1 MDYSRIYEDFIA
13 DRRSA
18 PEPNGYSEKHHVL
31 PRCLGGTDDAANLID
46 LTPEDHYFAHILL
59 ARIHG
64 GKLWHAVEC
73 MGRLPAGERDLH
85 ALKSRVGYGIAR
97 RKSAEWFSERF
108 SGDGNPAFDRNTYVF
123 RSADGEQVEGPR
135 PEVALATGLTQSN
148 ISSLI
153 CGSNRS
159 LHGWF
164 STLHFESWKGV
175 EAANWKGR
183 GCQDSIR
190 LIHLDGRTWEGRLS
204 DFRRQFGRPLFF
216 QTDSG
221 HCAGW
226 FRCQSHIAPW
236 VKADQANRQ
245 SAADA
250 RGDISAGSNPNADS
264 TRYLFKR
271 GEASL
276 SLTRSEFAAS
286 FGVHHLKVTQLLN
299 GDLKSLEGWTTEPK
313 IKRLPASQRIRFR
326 HESGESREGLVK
338 DFVREFS
345 LPRSSIVRAIAKG
358 EKYQGWKFEVING

>member
-1 MDYSRIYEDFIA
+1 MDYSRIYVDFID

-18 PEPNGYSEKHHVL
+18 PDPNGYSEKHHVL
-31 PRCLGGTDDAANLID
+31 PRCLGGTDDADNLID
-46 LTPEDHYFAHILL
+46 LTPEDHYFAHLLL

-73 MGRLPAGERDLH
+73 MGRLPAGERDLQ

-108 SGDGNPAFDRNTYVF
+108 SGDGNPSADLTEYVF
-123 RSADGEQVEGPR
+123 KNQDGREARGTRSAIGE
-135 PEVALATGLTQSN
+135 ATGLSN
-148 ISSLI
+148 AYLSTLVR
-153 CGSNRS
+153 GSKKSVN
-159 LHGWF
+159 GWF
-164 STLHFESWKGV
+164 AAQHFPDW
-175 EAANWKGR
+175 EALTRSRWDDFRSSEVFN
-183 GCQDSIR
+183 
-190 LIHLDGRTWEGRLS
+190 LTNLDGRTWTGTKSAFYAE
-204 DFRRQFGRPLFF
+204 FGRQLYF

-236 VKADQANRQ
+236 MKADQANRQ

-264 TRYLFKR
+264 TRYLFKS
-271 GEASL
+271 GEVSL
-276 SLTRSEFAAS
+276 NLTRSEFAVS

-313 IKRLPASQRIRFR
+313 IKRLPASQKIRFL
-326 HESGESREGLVK
+326 HDSGDSREGLVK

-345 LPRSSIVRAIAKG
+345 LPRSSVVRSIAKG